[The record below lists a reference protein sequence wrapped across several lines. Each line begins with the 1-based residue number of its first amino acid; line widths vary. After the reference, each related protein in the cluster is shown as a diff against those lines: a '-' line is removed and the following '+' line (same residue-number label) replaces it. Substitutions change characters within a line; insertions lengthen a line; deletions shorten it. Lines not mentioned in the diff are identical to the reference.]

1 MSKNKE
7 ISALTLPSAQDI
19 QKELKRER
27 YKMRYRRIL
36 KSTVYTLIIV
46 AAVAALI
53 TTLVLPVVQIV
64 GTSMEPTL
72 TEGEIVILIKT
83 DHLKRGDLCAFSYS
97 NKILIKRVI
106 GVPGDF
112 VDIDANGNVFING
125 ELIREPYVTKKS
137 RGECDIELPYQVPE
151 NQYFLMGDRRDTSI
165 DSRSTVIGCVTAE
178 QLIGKII
185 FRIWP
190 LQNIS
195 IIQ

>member
-7 ISALTLPSAQDI
+7 ISALTLPAAQDI

-125 ELIREPYVTKKS
+125 ELIREPYVTEKS